1 MANGN
6 QAFEPFQKGDAAD
19 AHAHTGGDGGGLKAA
34 NEAYDSMKTASKDRP
49 QGSADD
55 KAGGDKD
62 LPFNTGDLYAANSGD
77 NRNARVDD
85 RADQGAKEKSIAD
98 MTPEERIARVR
109 ERQAQH
115 RAEQAA
121 NDIGRRVGVGEVGTI
136 GKEVNKAGEVI
147 KGEGTT
153 EEKAGQLG
161 EQAWKVLG
169 NTQKGR
175 EVLRQLPGGLGRIF
189 RPTGDHQNDPYK
201 NNPRRKN

>member
-34 NEAYDSMKTASKDRP
+34 TKEAYDSMRTASKDRT
-49 QGSADD
+49 QGTADD

-62 LPFNTGDLYAANSGD
+62 LTFNTGDLYAANS
-77 NRNARVDD
+77 A
-85 RADQGAKEKSIAD
+85 QGKDGRGEEGPREKSIAD

-121 NDIGRRVGVGEVGTI
+121 NDIGRRAGVGEVGTI
-136 GKEVNKAGEVI
+136 GKEVGKAGEVI

>member
-34 NEAYDSMKTASKDRP
+34 TKEAYDSMRTASKDRT
-49 QGSADD
+49 QGTADD

-62 LPFNTGDLYAANSGD
+62 LTFNTGDLYAANS
-77 NRNARVDD
+77 A
-85 RADQGAKEKSIAD
+85 QGKDGRGEEGPREKSIAD

-136 GKEVNKAGEVI
+136 NREVNKAGEVI